1 MILSPLGAA
10 LVGMALEKTLISR
23 VYHLD
28 HIYGLLLT
36 YGLMMFIMGAFIWI
50 FATAGRPY
58 PVPAELRGGF
68 DLGFMFLPKYRAWVV
83 LMALI
88 FCFGTWYAIE
98 KTPIG
103 RTLRAATENPSLTRA
118 FGVNVPAL
126 LTFGF
131 GVGVALAG
139 FAGVMAA
146 PIYSVSPLMGGDLVI
161 VIFAVVVVG
170 GMGSILGAIVTAF
183 SLGLLE
189 GLAKVVYPQGSNM
202 VIFVIM
208 LIVLLVKPAGLFGTP
223 TMSDAVENKPATAV
237 ARPPLSRNFDLALY
251 AIGLVILVA
260 APFFVYPLFLA
271 KVLCFCLFACA
282 FNLLLGSVGLL
293 SLGHAAFF
301 GSAAYVTGHALKEWG
316 LPFEL
321 AALLGHRRRRAAR
334 RDVRLRLDPPT
345 RPLLRDDHARAR
357 ADDLLPRLPAP
368 VHPRGRRPHRRAARQ
383 AAWACSIS
391 TTISFS
397 TIRRPSSSSP
407 AIC

>member
-1 MILSPLGAA
+1 MSSQVVFGQLVVGLINGSFYALLSLGFAIIVGLLGIINVAQGTFYMLGAFGSWMLFYYLGIGYWPALILSPLGAA

-50 FATAGRPY
+50 YATAGRPY

-103 RTLRAATENPSLTRA
+103 RTLRAATENPNLTRA

-170 GMGSILGAIVTAF
+170 GMGSILGSIVTAF

-208 LIVLLVKPAGLFGTP
+208 LIVLLVKPAGLFGHQ
-223 TMSDAVENKPATAV
+223 
-237 ARPPLSRNFDLALY
+237 R
-251 AIGLVILVA
+251 
-260 APFFVYPLFLA
+260 
-271 KVLCFCLFACA
+271 
-282 FNLLLGSVGLL
+282 
-293 SLGHAAFF
+293 
-301 GSAAYVTGHALKEWG
+301 
-316 LPFEL
+316 
-321 AALLGHRRRRAAR
+321 
-334 RDVRLRLDPPT
+334 
-345 RPLLRDDHARAR
+345 
-357 ADDLLPRLPAP
+357 
-368 VHPRGRRPHRRAARQ
+368 
-383 AAWACSIS
+383 
-391 TTISFS
+391 
-397 TIRRPSSSSP
+397 
-407 AIC
+407 

>member
-1 MILSPLGAA
+1 VSSQVVFGQLVVGLINGSFYALLSLGFAIIVGLLGIINVAQGTFYMLGAFGSWLLLNYLGIGYWPALILSPLGAA
-10 LVGMALEKTLISR
+10 IIGMALEKTLISR

-83 LMALI
+83 LMALV

-103 RTLRAATENPSLTRA
+103 RTLRAATENPKLTRA
-118 FGVNVPAL
+118 FGINVPAL

-170 GMGSILGAIVTAF
+170 GMGSILGSIVTAF

-208 LIVLLVKPAGLFGTP
+208 LIVLLVKPAGLFGHQ
-223 TMSDAVENKPATAV
+223 
-237 ARPPLSRNFDLALY
+237 R
-251 AIGLVILVA
+251 
-260 APFFVYPLFLA
+260 
-271 KVLCFCLFACA
+271 
-282 FNLLLGSVGLL
+282 
-293 SLGHAAFF
+293 
-301 GSAAYVTGHALKEWG
+301 
-316 LPFEL
+316 
-321 AALLGHRRRRAAR
+321 
-334 RDVRLRLDPPT
+334 
-345 RPLLRDDHARAR
+345 
-357 ADDLLPRLPAP
+357 
-368 VHPRGRRPHRRAARQ
+368 
-383 AAWACSIS
+383 
-391 TTISFS
+391 
-397 TIRRPSSSSP
+397 
-407 AIC
+407 